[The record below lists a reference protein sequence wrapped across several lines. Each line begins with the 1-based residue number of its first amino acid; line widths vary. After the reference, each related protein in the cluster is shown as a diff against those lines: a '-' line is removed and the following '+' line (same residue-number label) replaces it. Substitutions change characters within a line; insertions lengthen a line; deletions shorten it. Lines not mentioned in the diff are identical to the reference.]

1 MSIVSTTMCYPTP
14 AAPTQGVFIAR
25 RLEAIHRLLPIQVVA
40 PAPWFPFWRPAAL
53 SADAGSATETA
64 PPVVR
69 PRMLYVPGVMKRWD
83 AGCYARAFRRAQA
96 ALQAAEP
103 VRLIDAHFVWPDGVG
118 AWRVASA
125 GGVPFVCT
133 IRGKLVSQLA
143 AAPKRRRIVEMLR
156 RADALIA
163 VSRSLADLANAAA
176 DIDLRVRVI
185 PNGIDRALFH
195 RTERGRASPDGPAH
209 PDARSVVSVGHLQAL
224 KGFHHLVE
232 IWPEVR
238 RESGDIRLILVGG
251 DAGEPAYARRLRARI
266 DAVNA
271 RCSPRGSAAAVSLL
285 GRQPPQ
291 AIAKLL
297 NAADLFALASRSEGW
312 CNAIAEALACG
323 CPVVATDVGGNREI
337 VRDERLGLLVPPA
350 DRGALRDAVC
360 RALARQWDRSHIARL
375 GGQRDWQQVGR
386 ECVDV
391 LESVLNRHRRAE

>member
-125 GGVPFVCT
+125 AGVPFVCT

-195 RTERGRASPDGPAH
+195 RTERGRALPDGPAH